1 MTDGVSV
8 VLGVQE
14 DDADCVC
21 VAVAATDG
29 VLDCEGVPELEGDT
43 D

>member
-1 MTDGVSV
+1 VTDGDCV

-21 VAVAATDG
+21 VAVAASDG
-29 VLDCEGVPELEGDT
+29 VFD
-43 D
+43 